1 MFCPR
6 CSQEQISEETK
17 FCSRCGLPLGLVS
30 EILINDGFS
39 AFPNETNTK
48 KKKKWLTRKNGLLF
62 SLFWFIFFAM
72 MLTPIFGGAV
82 GDDAGALV
90 FAVIGIMG
98 GIIFAIASFAFLKKV
113 PKNNEASNQKL
124 PNYQTQNLYTAQQ
137 TALPPHQT
145 QPVQNYVSPANS
157 WKAPDTG
164 EMVQPGSVTE
174 VTTRLLRKDE

>member
-30 EILINDGFS
+30 EILTNGGFLS
-39 AFPNETNTK
+39 IPNAHETKTK
-48 KKKKWLTRKNGLLF
+48 RKLFTRKNGLIF

-90 FAVIGIMG
+90 FAIIGIMG
-98 GIIFAIASFAFLKKV
+98 GIILAIASFAFLNKT
-113 PKNNEASNQKL
+113 PKNYDAFNRESA
-124 PNYQTQNLYTAQQ
+124 NYQTQNLYAANQS
-137 TALPPHQT
+137 ALPPQQT
-145 QPVQNYVSPANS
+145 QPVQSYVSPANS
-157 WKAPDTG
+157 WRAPDTG
-164 EMVQPGSVTE
+164 EMVQPQSVTE
-174 VTTRLLRKDE
+174 VTTRLLRKEE